1 MIGKETQGPGVRSRA
16 VALALTVSL
25 TSSLVS
31 PALMAQDQPR
41 AENVAAARTLGVQ
54 GIQLADAGNC
64 DQAIEKLTRAEAL
77 FHVPTILGRLGECQ
91 VQVGQIVLGTENLNR
106 VIREQLSANAPKAF
120 RDAQDRA
127 QKVLVQAQPKI
138 AYLTVKVE
146 PQVAQTTVTVGG
158 TPVPAALIGAERPT
172 DPGTHEVVASAPGY
186 HEAKSSVTLAEGGRQ
201 EIALQLEKDPNA
213 TVTAAPIGTSPTT
226 PGQSVAPT
234 PADAPKKKSNT
245 LAYVLLGV
253 GGAGVVIGSVTGL
266 LAMSK
271 KGDLNCPQDQCPPT
285 EKNKLDSAQTMANV
299 STTTFGVG
307 LASAAVGTVLLLVNS
322 GSSEKAQTTVK
333 PATASVTPWLGWQ
346 SAGVSGKF

>member
-1 MIGKETQGPGVRSRA
+1 M
-16 VALALTVSL
+16 VSL

-41 AENVAAARTLGVQ
+41 AENIAAARTLGVQ
-54 GIQLADAGNC
+54 GIQLADAGKC

-77 FHVPTILGRLGECQ
+77 FHAPTILGRLGECQ
-91 VQVGQIVLGTENLNR
+91 VQVGQIVMGTENLNR
-106 VIREQLSANAPKAF
+106 VIREQLPANAPKAF
-120 RDAQDRA
+120 HDAQDRA

-158 TPVPAALIGAERPT
+158 SPVPAALIGAERPT

-186 HEAKSSVTLAEGGRQ
+186 LEAKSSVTLAEGGRQ
-201 EIALQLEKDPNA
+201 EIALTLEKDPNPTA
-213 TVTAAPIGTSPTT
+213 TAAPVATATVA
-226 PGQSVAPT
+226 PGQPAPA

-271 KGDLNCPQDQCPPT
+271 KGDLNCPQDQCPTT

-299 STTTFGVG
+299 STITFGVG
-307 LASAAVGTVLLLVNS
+307 LVSAAVGTVLLLVNS